1 MDKNHE
7 KNLQKIIIG
16 IFFIVFILGIQC
28 VWTIGIHSN
37 IKELLA
43 FEKIVHAEMKEE
55 LKQQKQ
61 FFDADYTCP

>member
-7 KNLQKIIIG
+7 RNLQKIIIG
-16 IFFIVFILGIQC
+16 IFFMVFILGVQC

-37 IKELLA
+37 IKEILN
-43 FEKIVHAEMKEE
+43 FEKIVHAEFKEE

-61 FFDADYTCP
+61 FSAADYTCP